1 MNRHVLDASEASTG
15 RAERPVALSLRRNF
29 SWALLGNIVYA
40 ICQWG
45 MLSVL
50 ARLGSPERVGQFALA
65 LAITAPVVLFANLK
79 LRAVQATDIN
89 NEYDFGIYFALR
101 LVTVSAALVV
111 IAGIVWW
118 RFDSA
123 LGAVVLMM
131 GIAKSIESVSDV
143 LFGLLQ
149 KHERMDR
156 IARSQIMKGAASLV
170 GFALVVWLTD
180 RLLLGVMA
188 MALVWGCILVFYDLP
203 NAARILRQTAPVRAD
218 DRTLALRP
226 DWSFG
231 QIRRLARRAFPLGL
245 TVMLGSLTTSIP
257 QYFLEHFRGTHDVG
271 LYATMSYPLV
281 AGSLV
286 IGAMG
291 QSATPRLAQRY
302 ASRDLRGFNRLV
314 LQLVGWGMVIGA
326 LAVLVVLGLGRHLLT
341 LLYGATYANETG
353 VFVLIVLAAGL
364 GYGYVFLGTA
374 LSAMRRFDVQFPATL
389 AGVAILS
396 GLCIWLVPSFGLVGI
411 GFALVVT
418 QIVQLGI
425 YALLVL
431 PTPRLAYQR

>member
-1 MNRHVLDASEASTG
+1 M
-15 RAERPVALSLRRNF
+15 RPRPLSLRRNF
-29 SWALLGNIVYA
+29 SWALLGNIIYA

-79 LRAVQATDIN
+79 LRTVQATDIN
-89 NEYDFGIYFALR
+89 NEYAFGVYLALR
-101 LVTVSAALVV
+101 LVTVSVALMV

-118 RFDSA
+118 RFDNS

-131 GIAKSIESVSDV
+131 GVAKSIESISDV

-156 IARSQIMKGAASLV
+156 IARSQIMKGVASLV

-180 RLLLGVMA
+180 RLLLGIIA
-188 MALVWGCILVFYDLP
+188 MALVWGGVLVFYDLP
-203 NAARILRQTAPVRAD
+203 NAARILRQTASDSID

-226 DWSFG
+226 DWSFSRT
-231 QIRRLARRAFPLGL
+231 RRLARQAFPLGL

-271 LYATMSYPLV
+271 LYAAMSYPLV

-286 IGAMG
+286 VGAMG

-302 ASRDLRGFNRLV
+302 ASHDLRGFNRLV

-326 LAVLVVLGLGRHLLT
+326 LGPLVVLGFGRHLLT
-341 LLYGATYANETG
+341 LLYGAAYASETG

-374 LSAMRRFDVQFPATL
+374 LSAMRRFDIQFPATL
-389 AGVAILS
+389 AGVVILS
-396 GLCIWLVPSFGLVGI
+396 GLCIVLVPSFGLVGI
-411 GFALVVT
+411 GWALVVT
-418 QIVQLGI
+418 QITQLGI
-425 YALLVL
+425 YALLAL
-431 PTPRLAYQR
+431 PRTRLAYRS